1 MIPARLYLSDTK
13 ASSAPLQRA
22 VPPELRPAERRPT
35 QECRRLTD
43 PRRPGIAK
51 DARTAPRYAR
61 TADRQRP
68 PSTAPSPSVQ
78 KPPAQEKIGNPEKRK
93 NPPPRAE
100 VTAERPGPRQNA
112 PGTRRVSPRPPFLP
126 SDRLPADALQILVR
140 AAEMAAAEKSPIGRQ
155 GRRVDRLENAVAAA
169 DRQPKP
175 CAAHTSPT
183 ACKRP
188 PACEER

>member
-22 VPPELRPAERRPT
+22 VPPLRPGRTPSGTGMPPPDRSSPT
-35 QECRRLTD
+35 GNRQ
-43 PRRPGIAK
+43 

-61 TADRQRP
+61 TADKQRP
-68 PSTAPSPSVQ
+68 LPLRLRRQ
-78 KPPAQEKIGNPEKRK
+78 CREPPAQEKIGNPEKRK

-112 PGTRRVSPRPPFLP
+112 PGTRRVSPRPVFLP

-155 GRRVDRLENAVAAA
+155 GRRVDRLENAVALRIDNRSLALRIRA
-169 DRQPKP
+169 P
-175 CAAHTSPT
+175 
-183 ACKRP
+183 
-188 PACEER
+188 

>member
-22 VPPELRPAERRPT
+22 VPPELRPGRTPSGTGMPPPDRSSPT
-35 QECRRLTD
+35 
-43 PRRPGIAK
+43 GN
-51 DARTAPRYAR
+51 
-61 TADRQRP
+61 RQRRTHSSAIRAYSRQAAP
-68 PSTAPSPSVQ
+68 PFHCAFAVSAENR
-78 KPPAQEKIGNPEKRK
+78 PAQEKIGNPEKRK

-112 PGTRRVSPRPPFLP
+112 PGTRRVSPRPAFLP

-155 GRRVDRLENAVAAA
+155 GRRVDRLENAVALRIDNRSLALRIRA
-169 DRQPKP
+169 P
-175 CAAHTSPT
+175 
-183 ACKRP
+183 
-188 PACEER
+188 